1 MVKSAGSHQYA
12 IGKKEEMLFE
22 TEIKVVSKEEILE
35 ALAEVM
41 DPEIPTL
48 SVIDLGMI
56 GEIVIED
63 DAATVNLIPTFTA
76 CPAIKLLQ
84 QQIKEKILSLGFEKV
99 QVVKDNSI
107 TWNTDRLTESGKK
120 KLEQFGL
127 GIPKRHCGNFSL
139 EDIEHT
145 NCPHCGSGNTTMNSL
160 FGSTLCR
167 SIHYCFDCRQ
177 SFERFKPL

>member
-1 MVKSAGSHQYA
+1 MFS
-12 IGKKEEMLFE
+12 E
-22 TEIKVVSKEEILE
+22 TEIKILSKEDILQT
-35 ALAEVM
+35 LMEVM

-56 GEIVIED
+56 GDIVIED
-63 DAATVNLIPTFTA
+63 DAATINLIPTFTA

-84 QQIKEKILSLGFEKV
+84 QLIKDKISSLGFLNV
-99 QVVKDNSI
+99 SVVKDDSVI
-107 TWNTDRLTESGKK
+107 WNTNRISESGKK

-127 GIPKRHCGNFSL
+127 GTPQPHDGNFSL
-139 EDIEHT
+139 EDIEHSG
-145 NCPHCGSGNTTMNSL
+145 CPHCGSINTTMNSL

-167 SIHYCFDCRQ
+167 SIHFCFDCRQ

>member
-1 MVKSAGSHQYA
+1 MFA
-12 IGKKEEMLFE
+12 
-22 TEIKVVSKEEILE
+22 EIENKIISKEEILE
-35 ALAEVM
+35 ALHEVM

-56 GEIVIED
+56 GNINIEEE
-63 DAATVNLIPTFTA
+63 AVQVNLIPTFTA

-84 QQIKEKILSLGFEKV
+84 QQIRDKVLSLGFANVE
-99 QVVKDNSI
+99 VVKDDSI
-107 TWNTDRLTESGKK
+107 IWNTNRISESGKK

-127 GIPKRHCGNFSL
+127 GVPQRHAGNFSL
-139 EDIEHT
+139 EDIEHSS
-145 NCPHCGSGNTTMNSL
+145 CPHCGSSNTTMNSL

>member
-1 MVKSAGSHQYA
+1 MV
-12 IGKKEEMLFE
+12 
-22 TEIKVVSKEEILE
+22 TEVENKIISKEEILE
-35 ALAEVM
+35 ALHHVM

-56 GEIVIED
+56 GEISIED
-63 DAATVNLIPTFTA
+63 AIARVNLIPTFTA
-76 CPAIKLLQ
+76 CPAIKFLQ
-84 QQIKEKILSLGFEKV
+84 QKIREKVLALGFINVEV
-99 QVVKDNSI
+99 IRDDSI
-107 TWNTDRLTESGKK
+107 TWNTNRISELGKK

-127 GIPKRHCGNFSL
+127 GIPQRHGGNFSL
-139 EDIEHT
+139 EDIE
-145 NCPHCGSGNTTMNSL
+145 NSSCPHCGSINTTMNSL

>member
-1 MVKSAGSHQYA
+1 
-12 IGKKEEMLFE
+12 MLVE
-22 TEIKVVSKEEILE
+22 TENVEDIKQDILNS
-35 ALAEVM
+35 LSQVM

-56 GEIVIED
+56 GDVSIEVD
-63 DAATVNLIPTFTA
+63 TVTVCLIPTFTA

-84 QQIKEKILSLGFEKV
+84 QQIKDNISLLGFHNV
-99 QVVKDNSI
+99 YVVKDDSI
-107 TWNTDRLTESGKK
+107 TWNTNRISESGKK

-127 GIPKRHCGNFSL
+127 GVPQRHNGNFYL
-139 EDIEHT
+139 EDIEHSK
-145 NCPHCGSGNTTMNSL
+145 CPHCGSGNTTMNSL